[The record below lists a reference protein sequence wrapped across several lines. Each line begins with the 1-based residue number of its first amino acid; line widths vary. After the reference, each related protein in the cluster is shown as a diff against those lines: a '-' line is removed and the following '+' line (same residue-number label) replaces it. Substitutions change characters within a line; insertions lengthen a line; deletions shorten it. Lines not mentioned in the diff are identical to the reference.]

1 MKIDIHGHF
10 VDPHYLDELKR
21 VMRLDIEQTPD
32 GKTLMRHDGYTL
44 A

>member
-21 VMRLDIEQTPD
+21 TSWRSTSS
-32 GKTLMRHDGYTL
+32 RHPTERR
-44 A
+44 